1 LSVPGRKRFRLA
13 FRAWLA
19 ACALAP
25 APAFAPSAAAAGDL
39 VILVRG
45 FDSIAGSVH
54 YAVYDRPETFPK
66 YDGRIAK
73 GQVPVKGDTV
83 RIEVPALRP
92 GSYAVAVF
100 HDENGNGKFDQ
111 GLFGIPLEQ
120 YGFSNDARGF
130 FAPPNFDSA
139 RVELGPEPRR
149 ITIMLS
155 H

>member
-1 LSVPGRKRFRLA
+1 MGVAGQARFGRSC
-13 FRAWLA
+13 RAWLA
-19 ACALAP
+19 ALGL
-25 APAFAPSAAAAGDL
+25 AFAPTVGNAADL
-39 VILVRG
+39 VIVVRG
-45 FDSIAGSVH
+45 FDSIAGFVH
-54 YAVYDRPETFPK
+54 YAVYDRPEAFPK

-73 GQVPVKGDTV
+73 GQVPVTADAV
-83 RIEVPALRP
+83 RIDVPGLRP

-100 HDENGNGKFDQ
+100 HDENGNGEFDQ

-130 FAPPNFDSA
+130 FGPPDFDSA
-139 RVELGPEPRR
+139 RIDLGAETRQ